1 MPQSTVTRVRVAAL
15 ILSCVGLALAA
26 SSAPLA
32 AQTAAGASLV
42 AAREAPSDALLRHVR
57 RLASSPRDFDALIGA
72 GKAALEVGD
81 VKAAIGFFGR
91 ADEVHP
97 ASPLPKAGMGAALVA
112 EGDAG
117 DALPYFTRAQQLG
130 ANGSMIG
137 CDRGLAFDL
146 LGRHGEAQ
154 ADYRAALF
162 GADSDEARRRLA
174 LSLAITG
181 DKNGAL
187 DQLAPLS
194 ARGDP
199 AASRVR
205 ALVLALTGD
214 ADNARRVLDTRMP
227 GVSAAMEPFFRRLP
241 ALGSS
246 EKAAAVHLGIFPG
259 GAQQG
264 YAAIATQGP
273 VQPAARQDT
282 ATRVATIDQWLS
294 QSGSPTVASVTPA
307 PQAARPA
314 QVANPPVQMASINP
328 KSQQRMD
335 ITAIVSAGA
344 VSTYAQE
351 RVWLQLASGK
361 NSEALPDQFRRIKSR
376 AAESLEG
383 ISGFVAE
390 GSDRSRLLIGP
401 FKNKADADLFAE
413 GLAEERVN
421 AFAWTSPRG
430 QSLRKLAE

>member
-1 MPQSTVTRVRVAAL
+1 MPKSTVSRVRVAAL

-42 AAREAPSDALLRHVR
+42 AGREAPSDALLRHVR
-57 RLASSPRDFDALIGA
+57 RLAGSPRDFDALIGA

-112 EGDAG
+112 EGDAQ
-117 DALPYFTRAQQLG
+117 DAMPYFVRAQQLG
-130 ANGSMIG
+130 ANGAMIG
-137 CDRGLAFDL
+137 CDRGLAYDL

-154 ADYRAALF
+154 ADYRAALY
-162 GADSDEARRRLA
+162 GAEADEARRRLA

-181 DKNGAL
+181 DKAGAF
-187 DQLAPLS
+187 DQLAPLA

-199 AASRVR
+199 AAARVR

-214 ADNARRVLDTRMP
+214 TDNARRALDSRMP

-241 ALGSS
+241 ALRSN

-264 YAAIATQGP
+264 QAALP
-273 VQPAARQDT
+273 VPQPQPARRQDST
-282 ATRVATIDQWLS
+282 TRIATIDQWLS
-294 QSGSPTVASVTPA
+294 QSPSSNVAAAAPVPA
-307 PQAARPA
+307 PPA
-314 QVANPPVQMASINP
+314 QVANRPIQLASINP
-328 KSQQRMD
+328 KTRQRMD
-335 ITAIVSAGA
+335 VPAIATSGSLA
-344 VSTYAQE
+344 TYAQE

-361 NSEALPDQFRRIKSR
+361 NADALPDQFRRIKSR
-376 AAESLEG
+376 ASETLEG

-390 GSDRSRLLIGP
+390 NSDRARLVIGP

-430 QSLRKLAE
+430 QSLRKLGE